1 MQLMG
6 DDDEGLSVRL
16 HVAHYLE
23 KLVGFLRSQNGGR
36 LVKYQNVSAA
46 IKDLYDLHGLLL
58 RNRHIV
64 NLLIGIYVEAVFFA
78 DFSYL
83 FAGVGQ
89 VQLALK
95 TQYDVF
101 RCGKHVHQLE
111 VLMYHA
117 YAVVKG
123 IFGRSDRH
131 GLAVNVNLP
140 LIGVVD
146 TGEHIHKGGFSAA
159 ILAQKRKYF
168 TLMQF
173 EIDIVVS
180 NYRTKFFSNVLH
192 LNCTCSSQGGHP
204 FFMEGISEILP
215 EF

>member
-1 MQLMG
+1 
-6 DDDEGLSVRL
+6 
-16 HVAHYLE
+16 
-23 KLVGFLRSQNGGR
+23 
-36 LVKYQNVSAA
+36 
-46 IKDLYDLHGLLL
+46 
-58 RNRHIV
+58 
-64 NLLIGIYVEAVFFA
+64 
-78 DFSYL
+78 
-83 FAGVGQ
+83 
-89 VQLALK
+89 
-95 TQYDVF
+95 
-101 RCGKHVHQLE
+101 
-111 VLMYHA
+111 MYHA
-117 YAVVKG
+117 YAVVEG